1 MGIGEAQS
9 FSKIKMPSWRLAK
22 PKTKIQLKTSTF
34 ATIGRVS
41 ASVRQR
47 SRLATHVLL
56 ILIATALVFTSGASS
71 SNNTQV
77 ASLLSGESGF
87 GSVLDP
93 LAAADVA
100 ATVAQQTDLLVAGE
114 ANQTA
119 TTLSSQVNLPL
130 AGEDYLA
137 KRQVVATA
145 GNANRGLTNYR
156 VKTGETVATIA
167 ANFNVTTDTIKWANN
182 LQSDQVTPGQKL
194 VILPI
199 TGVLHKVVAGET
211 PELLARRYQA
221 NAAQIVSFNNAEVK
235 GLEPGKQIVIP
246 DGVVPQAQ
254 APVTR
259 LARSSSSVAAT
270 TTARSRYSFR
280 ANGYAFGYCTY
291 YVAGRRPIP
300 NNWGDAR
307 NWYYNAQYSGFRVGR
322 TPAVGA
328 IAWTPR
334 GYYGHVAYVEQVNG
348 SQVLVSEMNY
358 NGNWNRVTSRWVNY
372 TEFGG
377 YIY

>member
-9 FSKIKMPSWRLAK
+9 FSKIKMPSWQLAK
-22 PKTKIQLKTSTF
+22 PKTKIQLKTPTF
-34 ATIGRVS
+34 ATIGRLS
-41 ASVRQR
+41 ASVKRR

-56 ILIATALVFTSGASS
+56 ILISAGLVFTSGASTS
-71 SNNTQV
+71 SHTQV
-77 ASLLSGESGF
+77 ASLLSGDGGF

-119 TTLSSQVNLPL
+119 TTLNSQLNLPL
-130 AGEDYLA
+130 AGDDYLA
-137 KRQVVATA
+137 KRQIVATA
-145 GNANRGLTNYR
+145 GNANRGLTNY
-156 VKTGETVATIA
+156 KAQAGDTVASIA
-167 ANFNVTTDTIKWANN
+167 TKFNVTTDTVKWANS
-182 LQSDQVTPGQKL
+182 LQADQVTPGQKL

-235 GLEPGKQIVIP
+235 GLPVGKQIVIP

-254 APVTR
+254 LPVTR
-259 LARSSSSVAAT
+259 LARSSSTAA
-270 TTARSRYSFR
+270 ASRSRFSFR
-280 ANGYAFGYCTY
+280 ANGYSFGYCTY

-300 NNWGDAR
+300 NGWGDAR
-307 NWYYNAQYSGFRVGR
+307 NWYYNAQFSGFRVGR

-328 IAWTPR
+328 VAWTPR

-358 NGNWNRVTSRWVNY
+358 AGWNRVTSRWVHY
-372 TEFGG
+372 SEFGG